1 MRYNFTKFELDDL
14 LKACSS
20 VKKEISKSQFIW
32 KKRAILN
39 SDGNPIGLESF
50 MVQSG
55 ERRFVTPV
63 QIERN
68 TQEEVKAAK
77 AAYAE
82 EMKRKYGS
90 NWREEKK
97 GAVVKLHS
105 FKQLSM
111 LLK

>member
-1 MRYNFTKFELDDL
+1 MNYNLTKFELDDL

-20 VKKEISKSQFIW
+20 VKKEISKNNIIW

-39 SDGNPIGLESF
+39 SDGNPVGLESF

-55 ERRFVTPV
+55 ERRFTTPIV
-63 QIERN
+63 IERN
-68 TQEEVKAAK
+68 SREEVKAAK
-77 AAYAE
+77 ANYTE
-82 EMKRKYGS
+82 EMKRKFGN

-97 GAVVKLHS
+97 RAIVKLFS